1 MMEFLHALP
10 GWARSVWLQQHFDT
24 ILGFF
29 TQSDLSRYDYL
40 GFNLIMTQSNAMK
53 KEEFTT
59 GENFAELFEESIKEE
74 RTEGSVVEGKVIDI
88 TNDFVTIDVGLK
100 SEGKVPMKEFTSGD
114 EGARVNVGDTVQ
126 VYIER
131 LEGNNGMAQLSYEK
145 ALRQKAWSNLENNYK
160 EGDTVDG
167 VIFGRV
173 KGGFTVDIGGVVAF
187 LPGSQVDIRP
197 VKDITPLLN
206 IKQPFQILKMDYKQ
220 GNIVVSRRAIME
232 ESRQEARDEMLSN
245 ITEGQTLEGTVKN
258 ITDYGAFIDLGS
270 LDGLLHVTDISWSR
284 ISHPSEV
291 LSLGQKLKVKV
302 IKFNEET
309 KRISLGMKQLE
320 ANPWDGIETRYP
332 IGATCKGTVTN
343 ITDYGAFVEIEQ
355 GIEGLVHVSEISW
368 SKNNVHPSKLLTIGQ
383 EVTAKV
389 LDIDSAKHRIS
400 LGIKQCEE
408 NPWSEFAA
416 KHPEGSVVEGEVK
429 NLVDFGL
436 FVGLEGG
443 VDGLVHISDISWS
456 EKPEEEAKQFKS
468 GQKIQVKV
476 LGVDVS
482 KERIS
487 LGIKQLQEDP
497 KQDAVKG
504 LNKGA
509 VVTCTVSAVREDG
522 IEVDFDDCT
531 GNFIRKADLA
541 RERVEQ
547 RPDRFAVGDRVD
559 AKIISVD
566 KNSLKVTLS
575 IKALE
580 VEEQKRAI
588 AEYGSTDSGASL
600 GDILGAALNSSS
612 ADKKGG
618 KK

>member
-1 MMEFLHALP
+1 M
-10 GWARSVWLQQHFDT
+10 SK
-24 ILGFF
+24 
-29 TQSDLSRYDYL
+29 
-40 GFNLIMTQSNAMK
+40 SNAVK

-74 RTEGSVVEGKVIDI
+74 RTEGSVVEGRVISI
-88 TNDFVTIDVGLK
+88 ENDYVTIDVGLK
-100 SEGKVPMKEFTSGD
+100 SEGKVPMKEFTTSDDAITVKQGD
-114 EGARVNVGDTVQ
+114 LVD

-131 LEGNNGMAQLSYEK
+131 VEGQNGMAQLSYEK
-145 ALRQKAWSNLENNYK
+145 AVRQRAWKNLEDNYK

-206 IKQPFQILKMDYKQ
+206 VKQPFQILKMDYKQ
-220 GNIVVSRRAIME
+220 GNIVVSRRSILE
-232 ESRQEARDEMLSN
+232 ESRQEARDEMLAGIS
-245 ITEGQTLEGTVKN
+245 EGQTLEGTVKN

-270 LDGLLHVTDISWSR
+270 VDGLLHVTDISWSR

-291 LSLGQKLKVKV
+291 LTMGQKLKVKV
-302 IKFNEET
+302 IKYNEDT
-309 KRISLGMKQLE
+309 KRISLGIKQLE
-320 ANPWDGIETRYP
+320 ENPWQGVANKYP
-332 IGATCKGTVTN
+332 SGSKHKGTVTN
-343 ITDYGAFVEIEQ
+343 ITDYGAFVELEQ

-368 SKNNVHPSKLLTIGQ
+368 AKGNAHPSRLLSVGQ
-383 EVTAKV
+383 EVNVQV
-389 LDIDSAKHRIS
+389 LDMDTDKHRIS
-400 LGIKQCEE
+400 LGIKQCED

-416 KHPEGSVVEGEVK
+416 KHPEGTIVEGEVR
-429 NLVDFGL
+429 NQVDFGL

-443 VDGLVHISDISWS
+443 VDGLVHISDVTWS
-456 EKPEEEAKQFKS
+456 EKPEDELKKFNS
-468 GQKIQVKV
+468 GDKIQVKV

-487 LGIKQLQEDP
+487 LGIKQLGEAPNQESLN
-497 KQDAVKG
+497 AVQ
-504 LNKGA
+504 KGA
-509 VVTCTVSAVREDG
+509 VVTCTVSAVRDDG
-522 IEVDFDDCT
+522 IEVEFDGIS
-531 GNFIRKADLA
+531 GNFIKRNDLA
-541 RERVEQ
+541 RERIEQ

-559 AKIISVD
+559 AKILSTD
-566 KNSLKVTLS
+566 KKTGKVSLS

-600 GDILGAALNSSS
+600 GDILGAALNSTSE
-612 ADKKGG
+612 DKS
-618 KK
+618 KKNKK

>member
-1 MMEFLHALP
+1 
-10 GWARSVWLQQHFDT
+10 
-24 ILGFF
+24 
-29 TQSDLSRYDYL
+29 
-40 GFNLIMTQSNAMK
+40 MTKSGAVK

-59 GENFAELFEESIKEE
+59 GENFAELFEESVKEE
-74 RTEGSVVEGKVIDI
+74 RTEGSVVEGRVISI
-88 TNDFVTIDVGLK
+88 ENDYVTIDVGLK
-100 SEGKVPMKEFTSGD
+100 SEGKVPMKEFT
-114 EGARVNVGDTVQ
+114 GAEDSITVKVGDLID

-131 LEGNNGMAQLSYEK
+131 LEGQNGMAQLSYEK
-145 ALRQKAWSNLENNYK
+145 AVRQRAWKNLEDNFK

-167 VIFGRV
+167 TIFGRV

-197 VKDITPLLN
+197 IKDITPLLN
-206 IKQPFQILKMDYKQ
+206 VKQPFQILKMDHKQ
-220 GNIVVSRRAIME
+220 GNIVVSRRSILE

-245 ITEGQTLEGTVKN
+245 IVEGQTLEGVVKN

-270 LDGLLHVTDISWSR
+270 VDGLLHVTDISWSR

-291 LSLGQKLKVKV
+291 LTLGQKLNVKV
-302 IKFNEET
+302 IKYNEET
-309 KRISLGMKQLE
+309 KRISLGIKQLE
-320 ANPWDGIETRYP
+320 QNPWQGVAAKYP
-332 IGATCKGTVTN
+332 TGSKHNGKVTN
-343 ITDYGAFVEIEQ
+343 ITDYGAFVELEQ

-368 SKNNVHPSKLLTIGQ
+368 AKGNAHPSRLLAVGQ
-383 EVTAKV
+383 EVKVQV
-389 LDIDSAKHRIS
+389 LDMDTDKHRIS

-416 KHPEGSVVEGEVK
+416 KHPEGTIVEGEVR
-429 NLVDFGL
+429 NQVDFGL
-436 FVGLEGG
+436 FVGLSGG
-443 VDGLVHISDISWS
+443 VDGLVHISDVSWS
-456 EKPEEEAKQFKS
+456 ESPEEELKKFTS

-487 LGIKQLQEDP
+487 LGIKQLDEDP
-497 KQDAVKG
+497 KQESIKG
-504 LNKGA
+504 LQKGA
-509 VVTCTVSAVREDG
+509 VITCTVSAVREEG
-522 IEVDFDDCT
+522 IELDYEGFA
-531 GNFIRKADLA
+531 GNFIKRNDLA

-559 AKIISVD
+559 AKIISID
-566 KNSLKVTLS
+566 KNSCKMNLS

-612 ADKKGG
+612 EDKA
-618 KK
+618 KKNKK